1 MKEILIDK
9 VIGSGIFEEGI
20 TASGVR
26 DALAAAENETEIKI
40 IINSPGGGTFE
51 GVAIFN
57 IIRDFAR
64 NHPAVT
70 IETYIQGMAASAAS
84 FIALAAN
91 SVDKKNR
98 IVAED
103 NSAFMIHNAW
113 GCICGNANDLEA
125 EARLMR
131 RVDAMMN
138 GMYQSRTGKS
148 EEDLRTLMDAETWYF
163 GDEIKQ
169 AGFCDEIKAT
179 EKAKPRA
186 EVIPFAQASVQETLQ
201 KVPAAKPDLA
211 ALAGVLE
218 NLAPEST
225 PEPTVPKPA
234 EPTAPAPL
242 PAASAQAEK
251 EARERSLA
259 LLETAFNF

>member
-9 VIGSGIFEEGI
+9 VIGSGIFDEGV

-26 DALAAAENETEIKI
+26 DALGACENEAEIKI
-40 IINSPGGGTFE
+40 IIDSPGGDVFE
-51 GVAIFN
+51 GVTIFN

-64 NHPAVT
+64 NHPAATV
-70 IETYIQGMAASAAS
+70 ETYIQGMAASAAS

-91 SVDKKNR
+91 SIDKRNR

-113 GCICGNANDLEA
+113 SCICGNANDLEA

-131 RVDAMMN
+131 RIDTMLN

-148 EEDLRTLMDAETWYF
+148 EEDLRALMDAETWYF

-179 EKAKPRA
+179 AKAKPRA
-186 EVIPFAQASVQETLQ
+186 AVIPFVQARVRETLQ

-225 PEPTVPKPA
+225 PEPT
-234 EPTAPAPL
+234 
-242 PAASAQAEK
+242 AQAEK
-251 EARERSLA
+251 TQNNYTEKQAQEIALAEYKARERFLTLMEIS
-259 LLETAFNF
+259 N